1 MEPKSVRRAR
11 LEDAADRPIG
21 DVTLTWSSGLPRM
34 CKSAE
39 LNCEI
44 WKLVALSLCECLL
57 EAQHACQYLQ
67 ECSLKKESSAHTRQ

>member
-1 MEPKSVRRAR
+1 MEPKSAQRAHF
-11 LEDAADRPIG
+11 EDAADRPTG
-21 DVTLTWSSGLPRM
+21 YVTLTWSSGLPLT

-67 ECSLKKESSAHTRQ
+67 ECSLKKQSSAHTRQ